1 MGSTAN
7 TARIGL
13 IAVLMCAACSEQTV
27 APQPDRIRLWH
38 TFNATETEAL
48 NDVLL
53 TRPDDARGV
62 ETTLLTFSR
71 GQTMLRRVLESGV
84 DCPDLARIDATW
96 LPGLARDGLLRVAP
110 EPPFELLAEAAELA
124 TDQGVRYA
132 VPQSIDGLALVF
144 RKDAAERIIW
154 PPRTAGELIAGAHRL
169 TTDDTHGLG
178 VRVDGYWFLPFLR
191 AYGADVLDAKTGALN
206 IDTPRAADALDRFA
220 GLFAPDGVA
229 PPPPP
234 SGTAAQ
240 DETHRFRSG
249 KLAILINGPWAI
261 TDLVG
266 SDTSAIGVAPMP
278 EAPRGGQ
285 LFVVPRCATHP
296 SEAWQLAAELTAPR
310 VQADWADRFGLVP
323 TQRASLDAAGPLARS
338 FYEALRGARP
348 LPRHP
353 TSAELFDDLN
363 PAVAAVVAGDATSA
377 EALAGVA
384 RAWTRLMARYDIDAV
399 SYEPPAEPD
408 AAPPSDPVDAGPEPD
423 AP

>member
-1 MGSTAN
+1 MAN
-7 TARIGL
+7 TAL
-13 IAVLMCAACSEQTV
+13 TALLAVLICAACGET
-27 APQPDRIRLWH
+27 
-38 TFNATETEAL
+38 NATETEAL
-48 NDVLL
+48 NDVLM
-53 TRPDDARGV
+53 TRPDEARGV

-96 LPGLARDGLLRVAP
+96 LPGLARAGLLRVAP
-110 EPPFELLAEAAELA
+110 DPTHELLPEAAELA
-124 TDQGVRYA
+124 TDEGTLYA

-144 RKDAAERIIW
+144 RKEAVSRIIW

-191 AYGADVLDAKTGALN
+191 AYGADVLDASTGELG
-206 IDTPRAADALDRFA
+206 IDTPRAAAALDRFA

-240 DETHRFRSG
+240 DETQRFRSG

-266 SDTSAIGVAPMP
+266 SDTGAIGVAPLP
-278 EAPRGGQ
+278 DAPRGGQ
-285 LFVVPRCATHP
+285 LFVVPRCARHP
-296 SEAWQLAAELTAPR
+296 SEAWQLAGELTAPR

-323 TQRASLDAAGPLARS
+323 TKRSSLEAAGPLAQS

-353 TSAELFDDLN
+353 ASAELFDDLN
-363 PAVAAVVAGDATSA
+363 PAVAAVVAGDATA
-377 EALAGVA
+377 EEALAGVA
-384 RAWTRLMARYDIDAV
+384 RAWTRLMKRYEIEV
-399 SYEPPAEPD
+399 VPYVPPPA
-408 AAPPSDPVDAGPEPD
+408 DAGIEPTD
-423 AP
+423 AGVEPSEP